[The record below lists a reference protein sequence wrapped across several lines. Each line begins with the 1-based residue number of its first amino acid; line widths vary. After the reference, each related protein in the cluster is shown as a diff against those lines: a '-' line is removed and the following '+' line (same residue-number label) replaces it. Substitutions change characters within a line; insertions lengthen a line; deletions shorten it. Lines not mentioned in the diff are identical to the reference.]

1 MAMQLQQVVRLL
13 DVENHQLRDEVARL
27 SKMARERSYHARRVR
42 LALDDALL
50 LATWLVAGIH
60 PTRRY
65 ARLHGVT
72 QRRWQNALALL
83 RMARVVVRRRR
94 WAVDDLATI
103 ERRLTQAAQ
112 RAIADTRAYRLHLNR
127 HGTR

>member
-1 MAMQLQQVVRLL
+1 MQLQQVVRLL

-27 SKMARERSYHARRVR
+27 AKLARERSYHARRVR

-50 LATWLVAGIH
+50 L
-60 PTRRY
+60 
-65 ARLHGVT
+65 
-72 QRRWQNALALL
+72 
-83 RMARVVVRRRR
+83 ARVVVRRRR

-112 RAIADTRAYRLHLNR
+112 RAMTDARAYRLHLNR